1 MLTRASQE
9 ADKFHA
15 NITRVVGTETLR
27 QKAARVERR
36 RFKPRTGNTPLPPL
50 QWQQR
55 EVISEFGVS
64 VFPEAGNVLH
74 EIRKVQQVDGRQIRK
89 AEEARF
95 SLATDMRNADDRLRR
110 KLLLDFEKHGLLGAA
125 TDFTLSLLIFRPE
138 SIRNFTFGPTAEK
151 RLGPDEALVTAFRQ
165 REGDAQFTVYE
176 GSRTSRSQL
185 QGEIWLRKPDGVP
198 LRVVLVAAS
207 SFDPG
212 EAIIDEGA
220 TDYFAAGE
228 GYLLPA
234 AVRHR
239 RLRNRE
245 LILEEVSSYTRF
257 QRFSA
262 GAEITFGSEVS
273 PDAQK

>member
-1 MLTRASQE
+1 MLARASQE
-9 ADKFHA
+9 AEKYFA

-36 RFKPRTGNTPLPPL
+36 FKPRVGSTALPPL

-64 VFPEAGNVLH
+64 AFPEAGGVLH

-89 AEEARF
+89 PEEARF

-125 TDFTLSLLIFRPE
+125 TDFTLSLLMFRPE
-138 SIRNFTFGPTAEK
+138 AIDNFTFGPVSEK
-151 RLGPDEALVTAFRQ
+151 RLGPDEVLAVVFRQ
-165 REGDAQFTVYE
+165 RDGAAQFTVYE

-185 QGEIWLRKPDGVP
+185 QGEVWLRKPDGVP
-198 LRVVLVAAS
+198 VRVVLVAAS
-207 SFDPG
+207 NFNPG
-212 EAIIDEGA
+212 EAIIDEGV
-220 TDYFAAGE
+220 TDYFMAGE

-239 RLRNRE
+239 RMRNRE
-245 LILEEVSSYTRF
+245 LILEEVSAFTRF

-262 GAEITFGSEVS
+262 GVEIKFGEEVS
-273 PDAQK
+273 PDAGK